1 MKRELRALRALRAGA
16 GMTQQDLADKLGVTH
31 ISVSRW
37 ENGKAIPS
45 PRYIKRMA
53 DIFGVAGKDIFFN
66 LITTKVNKED
76 RMIKQ

>member
-1 MKRELRALRALRAGA
+1 MKRELRALRAGA

-37 ENGKAIPS
+37 ENGKTIPS

-66 LITTKVNKED
+66 LITTKVDKED